1 MDVQLSPAVAFERRA
16 SSGGMPPEAP
26 LGMPA
31 QDLSYSPSHRERYG
45 IASTVL
51 YARFILITVTLGV
64 TTYGVYQM
72 LQAVR
77 FFSMTIL
84 QGMMIFFFSVSLGWI
99 AFAAGSVLAGAS
111 KRRDR
116 VPARGA
122 AAGAALTALVMPIYN
137 EDPTRTTAGLRAM
150 AEALRACD
158 AHPGFEIV
166 ILSDSTNADAWIQES
181 MGVERLRAAL
191 ADFMPVWYRRRWQ
204 NIARKSGNVEDFV
217 TRWGGRYEYMIVLD
231 ADSLIDAS
239 TLQRLVDMMQAD
251 PKLGILQTTPQ
262 LIGARTFFGRLQ
274 QFAACLYGPVITRGL
289 AAWSGDSG
297 NYWGHNAIIRM
308 AAFAQNCGLPL
319 LKGRKPFGGHV
330 LSHDFIE
337 AALIRRGGWKV
348 QMATDC
354 GGSWEESPPSLIDVA
369 IRDRRWAQGN
379 LQHMKI
385 IGAAGFRF
393 TSRMHLGV
401 GIMSYLSSPLWLI
414 MLCIG
419 FALAVQ
425 SHLIRPEYFSHDFQL
440 FPTWP
445 RFDVELM
452 MALFWFSMA
461 ILLIPKML
469 GLIRALLSRRI
480 RRGAG
485 GVIGVG
491 ASFLLETILS
501 ALYAPILMVI
511 QCRSVFE
518 VFLGRDSGWKPQ
530 RRDSGGTS
538 WSDAWRFHHR
548 HMMLSC
554 VTAVIAYFLSPSLLA
569 WVSPALLGLFL
580 AVPLSRMS
588 GSEAMGKFLSRFA
601 LLRTPEE
608 RETPALVARRE
619 QLVRDSQELPRDGL
633 QYLARH
639 RDARLIHINGN
650 LARPADPRGNPDP
663 HIFTA
668 EQKLLDARS
677 LNEALQWLTPIERV
691 EVAAD
696 GRLLNKLALLPDA
709 VESSFSI

>member
-31 QDLSYSPSHRERYG
+31 QDLRYSPSHRERYG

-84 QGMMIFFFSVSLGWI
+84 QGMMIFFFAVSLGWI

-116 VPARGA
+116 VPARPA

-491 ASFLLETILS
+491 ASFLLETLLS

-588 GSEAMGKFLSRFA
+588 GSEAMGTLLSRFA

-619 QLVRDSQELPRDGL
+619 QLVNESQELPRDGL

-650 LARPADPRGNPDP
+650 LARPADPRGQPDP

-709 VESSFSI
+709 VEASFSI